1 MFESRLFGRRC
12 VVKERFSKAYRHPV
26 LDEKIRRTRLQD
38 LCRLFEGFD
47 AERAK
52 ELALQPAPT
61 GREETP
67 APHKTPATAMLPQ
80 GNPHLSAAELEQ
92 ARREV
97 APMLVD

>member
-1 MFESRLFGRRC
+1 MSPGRIALTLCLPWRQEHKRALSRGALARLSA
-12 VVKERFSKAYRHPV
+12 E
-26 LDEKIRRTRLQD
+26 EIRRTRLQD

-52 ELALQPAPT
+52 EDALQET
-61 GREETP
+61 NCEEKPTP
-67 APHKTPATAMLPQ
+67 APHNTAAMP
-80 GNPHLSAAELEQ
+80 PHLNAAELDE